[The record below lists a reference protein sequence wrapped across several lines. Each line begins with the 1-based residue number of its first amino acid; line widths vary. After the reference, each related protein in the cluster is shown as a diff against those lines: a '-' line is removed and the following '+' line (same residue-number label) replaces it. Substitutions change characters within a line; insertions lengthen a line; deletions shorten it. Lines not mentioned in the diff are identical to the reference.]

1 MSKLILLFLILV
13 VRTVFTFVKPTGI
26 TMSFP
31 FDDMVVSLEF
41 YIYCLGEKLAFIIL
55 ANMVAEESV
64 KYRNVL
70 WVFFWLMVADLVDFI
85 LIYNNEWALIGK
97 FALTLNNIA
106 AMIFAFVILK
116 ELLWEKRHIL

>member
-31 FDDMVVSLEF
+31 LDDMVVSLEF

-70 WVFFWLMVADLVDFI
+70 WVFFWLMVADLVDFV
-85 LIYNNEWALIGK
+85 LIYNNEWVLIGK
-97 FALTLNNIA
+97 FAITLNNIA

>member
-70 WVFFWLMVADLVDFI
+70 WVFFWLMVADLVDFV
-85 LIYNNEWALIGK
+85 LIYNNEWVLIGK

-106 AMIFAFVILK
+106 AIIFAFVILK